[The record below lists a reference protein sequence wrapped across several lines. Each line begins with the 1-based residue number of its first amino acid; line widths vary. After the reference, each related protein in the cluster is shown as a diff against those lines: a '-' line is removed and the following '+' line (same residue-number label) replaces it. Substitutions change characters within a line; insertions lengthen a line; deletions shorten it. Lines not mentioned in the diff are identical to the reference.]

1 MSANNTEG
9 YIAVWIGSF
18 NTEKEFKAYIERC
31 YTYYR
36 SFDSQFEKDFE
47 LKYYDRDLVEKVFK
61 KDRFNTIKE
70 LFKGASYLD
79 EFIVILDD
87 NEKQNMNVIIRIYDF
102 KYENER
108 KEINHKD
115 NTLMFYV
122 NIEYEKEVDL
132 SWMGI
137 YWSLDVTINSEWA
150 FNK

>member
-31 YTYYR
+31 YTYDR
-36 SFDSQFEKDFE
+36 SFDSQFEKDFG

-61 KDRFNTIKE
+61 EDRLNTIKE

-79 EFIVILDD
+79 EFVGTLDD
-87 NEKQNMNVIIRIYDF
+87 SKKQNANVIIRIYDF
-102 KYENER
+102 KYENKR
-108 KEINHKD
+108 KEIKHNG
-115 NTLMFYV
+115 NTLLFYG
-122 NIEYEKEVDL
+122 NIDYEKEVDL

-137 YWSLDVTINSEWA
+137 Y
-150 FNK
+150 